1 VTGSPG
7 ATDPSD
13 ADVPVDAAPTQPA
26 GRSAS
31 RLLHNSAVMAI
42 ATTVSR
48 LSGFVRSLVMIAALG
63 TALFGDAFNVA
74 NTVPT
79 SIYILVAGGAL
90 NSVFMPQLVRTMRR
104 DPDGG
109 EAFAQRLLTLVAGV
123 LAVVVVVAVIAAPWI
138 IRAYASDRL
147 LDPVNRPYFDLSVQL
162 ARYCLPQVFF
172 SGIYVVL
179 GQVLNARD
187 RFGPMMW
194 APLLNNVV
202 SIAVFVTFMLVG
214 GTSDVSDI
222 TGFQTGLLGLGS
234 TLGIA
239 AQAAC
244 LLPVLRSVG
253 FRFRF
258 RRDLRGQGL
267 ATPVRLAAWT
277 IGFVLVNQAW
287 LLVASRITT
296 GAAADAK
303 ALGQSAGIGYTTYL
317 TAYLIFQL
325 PHSVVVVSLVTA
337 LLPQLSRAAAI
348 RDYVVMRRD
357 FSETLR
363 IALVSLAPAAAVFV
377 AVGPRFT
384 EALYGSTFIGWVL
397 VAFGPG
403 LIGFSAH
410 YISLRAFYAQ
420 EDTRT
425 PAFVQ
430 CVVVAVSVVAAVAAE
445 QVVPLQYRTVAV
457 AGAYGLGYWVGF
469 LINVNLLRARIG
481 GVDGSRVLRTSVR
494 TFLVAVPA
502 TVAGWAASAATLHAL
517 PVEGRAGALAAGVV
531 GAIAVAVV
539 YLALARLVRLRELDQ
554 LLRPIRRRL
563 PGRH

>member
-1 VTGSPG
+1 MTEPTV
-7 ATDPSD
+7 
-13 ADVPVDAAPTQPA
+13 AAGP
-26 GRSAS
+26 S
-31 RLLHNSAVMAI
+31 RLLRNSAVMAA

-48 LSGFVRSLVMIAALG
+48 LSGFVKTLVMIAAIG

-79 SIYILVAGGAL
+79 SVYILVAGGAL
-90 NSVFMPQLVRTMRR
+90 NSVFMPQLVRTMKR

-109 EAFAQRLLTLVAGV
+109 EAFAQRLLTLVAAV
-123 LAVVVVVAVIAAPWI
+123 LAVVAVIAVIAAPWI

-147 LDPVNRPYFDLSVQL
+147 LDPVNRPYYDLSVQL
-162 ARYCLPQVFF
+162 ARYCLPQIFF

-202 SIAVFVTFMLVG
+202 AIAVFGTFMLIG
-214 GTSDVSDI
+214 GTADVARV
-222 TGFQTGLLGLGS
+222 TPAQVALLGIGS
-234 TLGIA
+234 TVGIV
-239 AQAAC
+239 AQALC
-244 LLPVLRSVG
+244 LVPVLRSVG

-258 RRDLRGQGL
+258 RFDLRGQGL
-267 ATPVRLAAWT
+267 STSVRLAVWT
-277 IGFVLVNQAW
+277 IGFVLINQAW

-303 ALGQSAGIGYTTYL
+303 ALGQAAGIGYTTYL

-337 LLPQLSRAAAI
+337 LLPQLSRAAAA
-348 RDYVVMRRD
+348 RDFAAMRGD

-363 IALVSLAPAAAVFV
+363 IALVSLAPAAAVFL

-384 EALYGSTFIGWVL
+384 EALYGSTFIGYVL
-397 VAFGPG
+397 MAFGPG

-430 CVVVAVSVVAAVAAE
+430 CAVVAVSVAAALVAE
-445 QVVPLQYRTVAV
+445 QAVPLQYRTVAV

-469 LINVNLLRARIG
+469 GININLLRRRIG
-481 GVDGSRVLRTSVR
+481 GVDGARVLRTAVR
-494 TFLVAVPA
+494 TLLAGA
-502 TVAGWAASAATLHAL
+502 ASAVAGWAVASAVWHSGPAG
-517 PVEGRAGALAAGVV
+517 GRAWSLLAGVAGTV
-531 GAIAVAVV
+531 AVAVV
-539 YLALARLVRLRELDQ
+539 YLAAARGTRLREVNALTSMV
-554 LLRPIRRRL
+554 LRRL
-563 PGRH
+563 PGRRG